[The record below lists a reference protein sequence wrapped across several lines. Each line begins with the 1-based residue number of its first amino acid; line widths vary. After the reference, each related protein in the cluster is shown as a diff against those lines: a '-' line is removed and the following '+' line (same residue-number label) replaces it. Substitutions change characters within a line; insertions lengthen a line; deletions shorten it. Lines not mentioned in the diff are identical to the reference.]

1 MGISIGNKTP
11 SIKKG
16 FECCTEGRARTDT
29 SRRKLDFESSATFL
43 LTTLN
48 YNYLIFCSISC
59 LPFVNKSRIFKSK
72 FSPAFFLT
80 GHSRTQEP
88 DFKYPKWETFFG
100 KPLNGCA
107 HLVLIPIP
115 LNRIII
121 NEELLCLSKSLI
133 LIQRTSQVHEEYCG

>member
-1 MGISIGNKTP
+1 MLCNLCNRVRFLGYMLVVSSVIQGLKILVSVVQFRPEPLKISSYLG
-11 SIKKG
+11 G
-16 FECCTEGRARTDT
+16 F
-29 SRRKLDFESSATFL
+29 SRDIFL
-43 LTTLN
+43 
-48 YNYLIFCSISC
+48 
-59 LPFVNKSRIFKSK
+59 
-72 FSPAFFLT
+72 PAFSLT